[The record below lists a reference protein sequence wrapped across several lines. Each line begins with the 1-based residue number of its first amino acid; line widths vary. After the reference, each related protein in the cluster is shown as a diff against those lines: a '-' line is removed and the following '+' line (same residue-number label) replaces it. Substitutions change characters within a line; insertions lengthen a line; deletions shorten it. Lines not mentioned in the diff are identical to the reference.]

1 MSKYS
6 NGMHKEQV
14 RCIKNMMI
22 AGERYTSLTDQINHP
37 IRTHLHLPF
46 CLVLELYQLQYY

>member
-37 IRTHLHLPF
+37 AKQT
-46 CLVLELYQLQYY
+46 VQSNEN